1 MNTTMQSVRVGL
13 FFILGVAL
21 IWVIFEALG
30 NKSLFKEPG
39 YTLTSSFND
48 VKDLKA
54 GDEVRMAG
62 VKIGTVSG
70 TRLKGRSAEVILE
83 VAPNVKV
90 ASDSVASIA
99 MAGLLGSHYLSLT
112 LGSEEADFL
121 SDGGQLKSKKTSDL
135 NDVLAQ
141 IGTIGDKIETMM
153 GNLSSSLGG
162 ISGGGEG
169 GGIFAKLDKLV
180 DENSSNLSQTIENL
194 RTITDKIA
202 TGEGTIGKLVNDE
215 GAYND
220 LIAAVQEIKT
230 AAENASKLT
239 NEASDIFAQ
248 VKSGNGALG
257 TLIYNDDIA
266 EQIKF
271 TMTNLSELSEKL
283 NSNEGTLGKLISDDS
298 LYLEAKSAIAKA
310 NRTLDGLGDSGAIS
324 AVGVAAQALF

>member
-30 NKSLFKEPG
+30 NKSIFKEPG
-39 YTLTSSFND
+39 YTLVAAFTD

-62 VKIGTVSG
+62 VKIGAVSS
-70 TRLKGRSAEVILE
+70 TRLKGRTAEVVLE
-83 VAPNVKV
+83 IVPHVKV

-99 MAGLLGSHYLSLT
+99 MAGLLGNHYLSLT

-121 SDGGQLKSKKTSDL
+121 SDGGRLQSQKTSDL

-141 IGTIGDKIETMM
+141 IGSIGDKIETMM
-153 GNLSSSLGG
+153 EDLSSSLGG

-169 GGIFAKLDKLV
+169 GLFSKLDKLV
-180 DENSSNLSQTIENL
+180 DENSENLSQTIENL

-202 TGEGTIGKLVNDE
+202 TGEGTIGKLVNDG
-215 GAYND
+215 GAYDD
-220 LIAAVQEIKT
+220 LVAAVQEIKT
-230 AAENASKLT
+230 AASQASKLT
-239 NEASDIFAQ
+239 DDASDIFAQ
-248 VKSGNGALG
+248 IKSGNGALG
-257 TLIYNDDIA
+257 TLIYDDDIA
-266 EQIKF
+266 QQIQL
-271 TMTNLSELSEKL
+271 TTTNLRELSEKL
-283 NSNEGTLGKLISDDS
+283 NSNQGTLGKLINDDS
-298 LYLEAKSAIAKA
+298 LYLEAKSVIGKA
-310 NRTLDGLGDSGAIS
+310 NRTLDGLGDQGPIS

>member
-1 MNTTMQSVRVGL
+1 MS
-13 FFILGVAL
+13 
-21 IWVIFEALG
+21 
-30 NKSLFKEPG
+30 
-39 YTLTSSFND
+39 
-48 VKDLKA
+48 
-54 GDEVRMAG
+54 
-62 VKIGTVSG
+62 
-70 TRLKGRSAEVILE
+70 
-83 VAPNVKV
+83 
-90 ASDSVASIA
+90 
-99 MAGLLGSHYLSLT
+99 GLLGSHYLSLT

-153 GNLSSSLGG
+153 GDLSSSLGG

-169 GGIFAKLDKLV
+169 GGLFSKLDKLV
-180 DENSSNLSQTIENL
+180 DENSTNLSQTIENL
-194 RTITDKIA
+194 RIITDKIT
-202 TGEGTIGKLVNDE
+202 TGEGTIGKLVNDG

-298 LYLEAKSAIAKA
+298 LYLEAKSAIGKA
-310 NRTLDGLGDSGAIS
+310 HRALDSLEDSSAIS
-324 AVGVAAQALF
+324 AVGVGAQALF